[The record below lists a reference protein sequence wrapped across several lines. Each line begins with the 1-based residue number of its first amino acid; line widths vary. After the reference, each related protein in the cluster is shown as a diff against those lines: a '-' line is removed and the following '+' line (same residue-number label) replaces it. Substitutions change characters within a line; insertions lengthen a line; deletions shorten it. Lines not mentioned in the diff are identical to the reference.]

1 MTKARSNAVANAAK
15 GDLTVG
21 NGTNLS
27 GILAVGSNGDTL
39 VADSSTATGLR
50 YNSNFAAGKNAIIN
64 GDFNVWQRGT
74 SGSVS
79 ANETYS
85 ADRWLVNSGTGGVIS
100 WSRQTFTPGQTDVPG
115 NPIYFLRSQYT
126 TSGTN
131 PVLFE
136 THLEDVTLFAGT
148 TATYSFYAKISSG
161 TKSVTPRAVQAFGS
175 GGSST
180 VVTSY
185 SAVTLTTTWTRF
197 VVTMAIPS
205 ITGKTIGTSSFLRID
220 LIPADGSSGTLTYDF
235 SRPQLE
241 AGSVVTAFQTA
252 TGTIQG
258 ELAACQRYYYRIGP
272 ITGPSDFMMGFGTG
286 TGSTTATI
294 QVKNPVSLRTNA
306 SSLDFSGLG
315 VQDGT
320 NSRIT
325 VTNVVLGERTPE
337 VTNVGITVASGI
349 TQYRPYFLHQNNNST
364 GYLGFS
370 AEL

>member
-1 MTKARSNAVANAAK
+1 
-15 GDLTVG
+15 
-21 NGTNLS
+21 
-27 GILAVGSNGDTL
+27 
-39 VADSSTATGLR
+39 
-50 YNSNFAAGKNAIIN
+50 
-64 GDFNVWQRGT
+64 
-74 SGSVS
+74 
-79 ANETYS
+79 
-85 ADRWLVNSGTGGVIS
+85 
-100 WSRQTFTPGQTDVPG
+100 VPG
-115 NPIYFLRSQYT
+115 NPIYFLRNQYT

-258 ELAACQRYYYRIGP
+258 ELAACQRYYQRV
-272 ITGPSDFMMGFGTG
+272 TGQFGYVATG
-286 TGSTTATI
+286 TA
-294 QVKNPVSLRTNA
+294 
-306 SSLDFSGLG
+306 
-315 VQDGT
+315 
-320 NSRIT
+320 
-325 VTNVVLGERTPE
+325 
-337 VTNVGITVASGI
+337 
-349 TQYRPYFLHQNNNST
+349 NNST
-364 GYLGFS
+364 DVLFQMALPVQMRVAPTALSVSALADWLLIPGNKAISAITLAGPKPSIGSFFATS
-370 AEL
+370 TGLSANQSWTLFPNGGTSGANTFIDFVAEL